1 MQTQQLYQSVEDP
14 QARLIA
20 RAMKDQAFRA
30 ELVHNPKRIIE
41 RECGVRFPEDV
52 DVKVL
57 EDTPTTVHVVLP
69 AQLSLDA
76 PERLMDE
83 ISDLTNAQNSCCPCT
98 GWPTNRTQ

>member
-1 MQTQQLYQSVEDP
+1 MQTQQLYKSIEDT

-41 RECGVRFPEDV
+41 KECGVRFPVDV

-76 PERLMDE
+76 PEGFMDE
-83 ISDLTNAQNSCCPCT
+83 ISDLTNAPCCPCT